1 VLIEYIMFVSGLF
14 PSSPSNESRQPPRV
28 CTGGAARDRRCR
40 RLAAR
45 RCPFSAA
52 MRGGRRRREVGGTPV
67 AISKAR
73 SRGTVVNSREFFFDD
88 NLSLLSVEP
97 FFPLMLGATDRNFPL
112 LDRLSSK
119 KNSYISWGHRMVIL
133 KGKYFFAYVAHDEID
148 FSYNGI

>member
-1 VLIEYIMFVSGLF
+1 
-14 PSSPSNESRQPPRV
+14 
-28 CTGGAARDRRCR
+28 
-40 RLAAR
+40 
-45 RCPFSAA
+45 
-52 MRGGRRRREVGGTPV
+52 VGGTPV